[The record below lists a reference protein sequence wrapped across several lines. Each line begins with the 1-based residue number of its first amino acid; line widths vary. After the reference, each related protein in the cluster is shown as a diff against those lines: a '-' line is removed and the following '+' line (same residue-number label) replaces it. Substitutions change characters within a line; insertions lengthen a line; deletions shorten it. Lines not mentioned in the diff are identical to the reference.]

1 MWEIMMLGVKPFQG
15 VKNNDVIKRIENGE
29 RLPLPSNCPPRLY
42 SLMSLCWNY
51 EAHKRPSFKEIKDT
65 LRYVSFCTVLSSN
78 ACERK
83 RLNVCNINNF
93 YIVVRFW
100 EKNVYEQKKPWKGKI
115 DEFKLCLGVSNIID
129 GFINIICLFLTFV
142 LYCKSYFT
150 GTDEPPPKPAR
161 VPVDSDC
168 GLLSSHSVGSP
179 PGSLGPIYAPAQVSN
194 TGDGIGGTAPTTYIV
209 AQNPKVLSKLMKE
222 NKAANAP
229 GQYTA
234 PASAINIVPVD
245 LKDEVE
251 ASNPPASSF
260 RALPVVTNISSSH
273 TLPHD
278 TFSSST
284 SSSQGVNLTQGY
296 SSLPHSSSHSP
307 TTNHKSPR
315 RRGKVLEKGLS
326 APVPD
331 SSPQASFS
339 PPSTLIKV
347 GLPSLFDLSTN
358 HASFI

>member
-1 MWEIMMLGVKPFQG
+1 MTIF
-15 VKNNDVIKRIENGE
+15 
-29 RLPLPSNCPPRLY
+29 SY
-42 SLMSLCWNY
+42 
-51 EAHKRPSFKEIKDT
+51 
-65 LRYVSFCTVLSSN
+65 
-78 ACERK
+78 
-83 RLNVCNINNF
+83 
-93 YIVVRFW
+93 FW
-100 EKNVYEQKKPWKGKI
+100 
-115 DEFKLCLGVSNIID
+115 
-129 GFINIICLFLTFV
+129 LFLYYV
-142 LYCKSYFT
+142 CYFT

-234 PASAINIVPVD
+234 PASAINIVPID

-251 ASNPPASSF
+251 TSNPPASSF
-260 RALPVVTNISSSH
+260 RALPVITNTSTSSH

-278 TFSSST
+278 TCSST

-296 SSLPHSSSHSP
+296 SSLPHTSSHSP
-307 TTNHKSPR
+307 TSSHKSPR

-326 APVPD
+326 TPAPD
-331 SSPQASFS
+331 SSPHAAFS
-339 PPSTLIKV
+339 PPSTLVKV
-347 GLPSLFDLSTN
+347 RLPSLFDFSKYNSRFVYLVS
-358 HASFI
+358 HSSLVEIFWLI